1 MENVFRRCERRD
13 ERARIRKQTSG
24 VLFIELSNGIPVEPV
39 SHMPFRVN
47 SASLEKTHQMPGFVY
62 QNEVEPKILGF
73 HTFGGLSLPK
83 VPLVPG
89 KKRG

>member
-1 MENVFRRCERRD
+1 
-13 ERARIRKQTSG
+13 
-24 VLFIELSNGIPVEPV
+24 
-39 SHMPFRVN
+39 
-47 SASLEKTHQMPGFVY
+47 MPGFVY